1 MAKKQSGSIPIN
13 YLIRMEI
20 TFEILIAD
28 NDMSKNLSFNRDVFR
43 WGGVDYPQGFEYVT
57 FGKHFIV
64 QKTPVAEYLAIFFRE
79 VGLKGNPTCISITG
93 DGLFLL
99 KKELLEGSK
108 NKIED
113 ELRNVINNV
122 LDGVSQWIVSFEID
136 HNVADRTVFGK
147 LEDVL
152 EQIKISLKTGDDG
165 FTLISRE

>member
-1 MAKKQSGSIPIN
+1 M
-13 YLIRMEI
+13 
-20 TFEILIAD
+20 
-28 NDMSKNLSFNRDVFR
+28 
-43 WGGVDYPQGFEYVT
+43 
-57 FGKHFIV
+57 
-64 QKTPVAEYLAIFFRE
+64 
-79 VGLKGNPTCISITG
+79 
-93 DGLFLL
+93 
-99 KKELLEGSK
+99 EGSK

>member
-1 MAKKQSGSIPIN
+1 
-13 YLIRMEI
+13 
-20 TFEILIAD
+20 
-28 NDMSKNLSFNRDVFR
+28 
-43 WGGVDYPQGFEYVT
+43 
-57 FGKHFIV
+57 
-64 QKTPVAEYLAIFFRE
+64 
-79 VGLKGNPTCISITG
+79 
-93 DGLFLL
+93 
-99 KKELLEGSK
+99 LEGSK